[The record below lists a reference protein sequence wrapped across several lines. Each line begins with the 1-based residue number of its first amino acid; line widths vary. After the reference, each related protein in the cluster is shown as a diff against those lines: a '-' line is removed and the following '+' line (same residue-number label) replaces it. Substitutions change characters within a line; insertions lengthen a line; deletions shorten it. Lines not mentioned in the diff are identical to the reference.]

1 MSKKYQEYIGGK
13 ITIQSEDRW
22 NEIEEFNL
30 YHEEKKKIQEKYES
44 KPWLTTNS
52 SGHGNKKDPFEQEW
66 WDDWCKYKKEIS
78 DLLLQPEGNFTK
90 FLYQI
95 RPERQDAE
103 VRIWL
108 RGAYNTEKYNRKPN
122 EK

>member
-30 YHEEKKKIQEKYES
+30 YHEEKKKIKEKYES
-44 KPWLTTNS
+44 KPWLTMNS
-52 SGHGNKKDPFEQEW
+52 SGQGNKKDPYEQEW
-66 WDDWCKYKKEIS
+66 WEEWCKYKKEIS
-78 DLLLQPEGNFTK
+78 DLLLQPDGNFTK

-95 RPERQDAE
+95 RPEREDAE

-122 EK
+122 E